1 MQREGKGS
9 RHLREELPG
18 RVSSYPEPGGCA
30 QKAAEAVRQRKPCFW
45 GRSLDFILSAM
56 GSQSR
61 QATESDFFFV
71 FKCLNTPLGMRDL
84 SSQPGIEPMSPAVEA
99 QTPNSC
105 TAREVLISIF
115 KRWVWPLC
123 GKWVV
128 VGSDW
133 KHVGG
138 TPAAAKVSKDDGLD

>member
-56 GSQSR
+56 VSGVGVGAEGRTRLGLGNAKHGGS
-61 QATESDFFFV
+61 TV
-71 FKCLNTPLGMRDL
+71 
-84 SSQPGIEPMSPAVEA
+84 
-99 QTPNSC
+99 
-105 TAREVLISIF
+105 
-115 KRWVWPLC
+115 
-123 GKWVV
+123 
-128 VGSDW
+128 
-133 KHVGG
+133 
-138 TPAAAKVSKDDGLD
+138 